1 VRAAYIKYANN
12 PELPTLADKL
22 DFMFKSKLVPNAGK
36 TKIKT
41 SDEEVTHLK
50 ITNLCAYRNNLSWLS
65 KLLKNTVSS
74 TLCTNILEEA
84 SQITHFKRIPH

>member
-1 VRAAYIKYANN
+1 MRAAYVKYANN

-41 SDEEVTHLK
+41 SDEEVRHLK
-50 ITNLCAYRNNLSWLS
+50 ITNVCGCRNNSSWLS
-65 KLLKNTVSS
+65 K
-74 TLCTNILEEA
+74 
-84 SQITHFKRIPH
+84 